1 MPKPTIVSRKNLT
14 VNQLVSVVLCTY
26 INECSFWTNWWFAWK
41 ILIFKRTFYFVDF
54 AHLCNFDSNLMK
66 KWKIRFFFLFLFLP
80 LFSLLQKLIKSGSW
94 SLNYKIIIRNTYS
107 MHLKEL
113 FDNFTHRFTFI
124 FNKYLLGICDTFLHF
139 LSTFFKK
146 KFMALINIIV
156 SNITK

>member
-1 MPKPTIVSRKNLT
+1 MPKSTIVSRKILT
-14 VNQLVSVVLCTY
+14 VNQLVTY
-26 INECSFWTNWWFAWK
+26 INECSFWTNWWFARK

-54 AHLCNFDSNLMK
+54 AHLYNFDSSLMK
-66 KWKIRFFFLFLFLP
+66 KWKIRFFFLLFLFLP

-146 KFMALINIIV
+146 TFMALINIIV